1 MESAAFGDGT
11 AEMARFRRLVT
22 ATIVATFV
30 LILIGGIV
38 RVSDSGLGCGPAGSG
53 THGWPLCEGGVVP
66 ERSAESVIEYT
77 HRIAAGIVSVLML
90 LVAWRAWRHLRAH
103 RWIVGLSAA
112 AGVLVLAQAGLGGLT
127 VEEGLDEYLVAAHL
141 GLAMIFL
148 GALFAIRRL
157 AAEPAPRRARGTPL
171 LRWLAGVTAVLV
183 LATIVAGGLVAGTEG
198 EGTPNEPVVGAHTA
212 CGEQFPTCVD
222 KFMPF
227 GMDRLIDIQ
236 LVHRL
241 FMYLTAIA
249 VLALVA
255 VAIRQRAPSRSFAAV
270 GGLVA
275 AQILLGAANVW
286 FGKHAGLIV
295 AHLSLGT
302 AIWATIVYANTTLMR
317 IPAPRPVPGTS
328 HDAHTS
334 SPSPGDGKAATA

>member
-1 MESAAFGDGT
+1 MDPADSRADL
-11 AEMARFRRLVT
+11 ARFRRLVN
-22 ATIVATFV
+22 ATIAATFV

-66 ERSAESVIEYT
+66 AASAESIIEYS
-77 HRIAAGIVSVLML
+77 HRIAAGVVSVLML
-90 LVAWRAWRHLRAH
+90 LVAWRAWRSLREY
-103 RWIVGLSAA
+103 RWLVGGSIF
-112 AGVLVLAQAGLGGLT
+112 AGVLVLAQAGLGGAT
-127 VEEGLDEYLVAAHL
+127 VEKGLDEYLVAAHL

-148 GALFAIRRL
+148 GALFTLRRL
-157 AAEPAPRRARGTPL
+157 ASEPQPAAPSGSRA
-171 LRWLAGVTAVLV
+171 LRSLAAVTALLV

-212 CGEQFPTCVD
+212 CGEQFPACLD
-222 KFMPF
+222 RFMPF
-227 GMDRLIDIQ
+227 GLDRLVDIQ

-241 FMYLTAIA
+241 FMYLTALA
-249 VLALVA
+249 VIALVA
-255 VAIRQRAPSRSFAAV
+255 LAVRQRAPSRSFAAV

-286 FGKHAGLIV
+286 LGKHAGLIV

-302 AIWATIVYANTTLMR
+302 IVWATVVYANTTLMR
-317 IPAPRPVPGTS
+317 VPAPAPRRAPRHS
-328 HDAHTS
+328 AE
-334 SPSPGDGKAATA
+334 AATA

>member
-1 MESAAFGDGT
+1 MESAADL
-11 AEMARFRRLVT
+11 ARFKRLVT
-22 ATIVATFV
+22 ATITATFV

-53 THGWPLCEGGVVP
+53 THGWPLCEGGVLPVA
-66 ERSAESVIEYT
+66 SAESIIEYS
-77 HRIAAGIVSVLML
+77 HRITAGIVSVLML
-90 LVAWRAWRHLRAH
+90 MVAWRAWRTLRPY
-103 RWIVGLSAA
+103 RWIVGLSAT

-127 VEEGLDEYLVAAHL
+127 VEEGLHEYLVAAHL

-148 GALFAIRRL
+148 AALFALRRL
-157 AAEPAPRRARGTPL
+157 ASSPEPKEASGSGL
-171 LRWLAGVTAVLV
+171 LRTLSAVAAVLV

-198 EGTPNEPVVGAHTA
+198 EGTANEPVLGAHTA
-212 CGEQFPTCVD
+212 CGEQFPACVGE
-222 KFMPF
+222 FMPF
-227 GMDRLIDIQ
+227 GLDRLVDIQ

-241 FMYLTAIA
+241 LMYLTALA
-249 VLALVA
+249 VIALVA

-286 FGKHAGLIV
+286 FGKHAGLIL

-302 AIWATIVYANTTLMR
+302 IVWATIVYANTTLMR
-317 IPAPRPVPGTS
+317 IPAPVPRAVPNAS
-328 HDAHTS
+328 RRDAE
-334 SPSPGDGKAATA
+334 AATA